1 MNINGSFEPITT
13 IPGGSYTRQE
23 MHMIWKALEQCNT
36 CEVRILLSLLNIITD
51 KLFLM
56 DKLIVFVLFL
66 HRY

>member
-13 IPGGSYTRQE
+13 IPGQE

-56 DKLIVFVLFL
+56 DKLNFYMFS
-66 HRY
+66 YF